1 MNASSFKLQAN
12 RFKLLVPSYEQRV
25 HKFRISDLLNFR
37 TSEIRLPLCN
47 KTSLSM
53 QHHNFGAGPCIL
65 PKEVFEEAAQAVL
78 SWGNTGL
85 SILEISHR
93 TPEFEAVVDEAVQLI
108 KDLMGVPENYKVI
121 FTQGG
126 ASQQFGMLP
135 MNLLNDNETAAY
147 LETGVWANKA
157 LKEAKLFGNVNV
169 IASSKDSNYTF
180 IPKDYVI
187 PSDAK
192 YFHCTSNNTIY
203 GTQMQQFPKSPI
215 PMVCDMSSDIMSR
228 VVNVADFDLIY
239 AGAQKN
245 IGPAGSTVVIIN
257 EDILGKV
264 DRKIT
269 SMLDYKI
276 HIEGGS
282 MYNTPPVFAIYVA
295 MLNLRWL
302 KKQGGVVEME
312 RRNNEKAALLYA
324 EIDRNPLFKGTCAVE
339 DRSRMNVCFVMHDS
353 TKEKAFL
360 QAAEA
365 AGCIGL
371 KGHRSVGG
379 FRASMYNALP
389 LSSVQALVDVMA
401 DFEKNN

>member
-1 MNASSFKLQAN
+1 
-12 RFKLLVPSYEQRV
+12 
-25 HKFRISDLLNFR
+25 
-37 TSEIRLPLCN
+37 
-47 KTSLSM
+47 M

-93 TPEFEAVVDEAVQLI
+93 TPEFESVVAEACSLI
-108 KDLMGVPENYKVI
+108 KELMNVPENYKVI
-121 FTQGG
+121 FVQGG
-126 ASQQFGMLP
+126 ASQQFGMVP
-135 MNLLNDNETAAY
+135 MNLLNDNETASY
-147 LETGVWANKA
+147 LDTGVWANKA
-157 LKEAKLFGNVNV
+157 IKEAKLFGSVNV
-169 IASSKDSNYTF
+169 VASSKDSNYTF
-180 IPKDYVI
+180 LPKEYSIPTD
-187 PSDAK
+187 SK

-203 GTQMQQFPKSPI
+203 GTQMKSFPKTSV

-228 VVNVADFDLIY
+228 EVNVADFDLIY

-257 EDILGKV
+257 EEILGKV

-269 SMLDYKI
+269 AMLDYKI
-276 HIEGGS
+276 HIEGES

-302 KKQGGVVEME
+302 KKQGGVKEME
-312 RRNNEKAALLYA
+312 RRNNAKAELLYS
-324 EIDRNPLFKGTCAVE
+324 EIDRNSLFKGTCSVE
-339 DRSRMNVCFVMHDS
+339 DRSYMNICFVMNDS
-353 TKEKAFL
+353 SLEKEFL
-360 QAAEA
+360 KKVEA

-389 LSSVQALVDVMA
+389 IESVQVLVDVMIE
-401 DFEKNN
+401 FEKNNQ

>member
-1 MNASSFKLQAN
+1 
-12 RFKLLVPSYEQRV
+12 
-25 HKFRISDLLNFR
+25 
-37 TSEIRLPLCN
+37 
-47 KTSLSM
+47 M

-78 SWGNTGL
+78 QWGNTGL

-93 TPEFEAVVDEAVQLI
+93 TPEFEAVVEEACSLI
-108 KDLMGVPENYKVI
+108 KELMDVPDHYKII
-121 FTQGG
+121 FVQGG
-126 ASQQFGMLP
+126 ASQQFGMIP
-135 MNLLNDNETAAY
+135 MNLLNENESAAY
-147 LETGVWANKA
+147 LDTGVWANKA
-157 LKEAKLFGNVNV
+157 LKEAKIFGNAFAL
-169 IASSKDSNYTF
+169 ASSKEANYTY
-180 IPKDYVI
+180 IPKDYTI
-187 PSDAK
+187 PTDAK

-203 GTQMQQFPKSPI
+203 GTQMQNFPKSPV

-228 VVNVADFDLIY
+228 VVNVADFDMIY

-245 IGPAGSTVVIIN
+245 IGPAGSTVIIIK

-269 SMLDYKI
+269 AMLDYKI

-282 MYNTPPVFAIYVA
+282 MYNTPPVFAIFVA

-324 EIDRNPLFKGTCAVE
+324 EIDRNSMFKGTCAVE
-339 DRSRMNVCFVMHDS
+339 DRSRMNVCFVMHDAS
-353 TKEKAFL
+353 KEKEFL
-360 QAAEA
+360 NAAEA

-401 DFEKNN
+401 EFEKNN

>member
-1 MNASSFKLQAN
+1 VQQN
-12 RFKLLVPSYEQRV
+12 
-25 HKFRISDLLNFR
+25 
-37 TSEIRLPLCN
+37 T
-47 KTSLSM
+47 LSM

-78 SWGNTGL
+78 QWGNTGL

-93 TPEFEAVVDEAVQLI
+93 TPEFEAVVEEACSLI
-108 KDLMGVPENYKVI
+108 KELMNVPDNYKII
-121 FTQGG
+121 FVQGG

-135 MNLLNDNETAAY
+135 MNLLNENETAAY
-147 LETGVWANKA
+147 LDTGVWANKA
-157 LKEAKLFGNVNV
+157 LKEAKIFGKAFAL
-169 IASSKDSNYTF
+169 ASSKDANYTF
-180 IPKDYVI
+180 IPKEYVI
-187 PSDAK
+187 PADAK

-203 GTQMQQFPKSPI
+203 GTQMHEFPKSPI

-228 VVNVADFDLIY
+228 VVNVADFDFIY

-257 EDILGKV
+257 EEILGKV

-269 SMLDYKI
+269 AMLDYKV

-312 RRNNEKAALLYA
+312 RRNNEKAALLYS
-324 EIDRNPLFKGTCAVE
+324 EIDRNSLFKGTCAVE
-339 DRSRMNVCFVMHDS
+339 DRSRMNVCFIMNDS
-353 TKEKAFL
+353 SLEKEFL
-360 QAAEA
+360 KAAEE

-389 LSSVQALVDVMA
+389 LASVQALVDVMA
-401 DFEKNN
+401 EFERNK

>member
-1 MNASSFKLQAN
+1 
-12 RFKLLVPSYEQRV
+12 
-25 HKFRISDLLNFR
+25 
-37 TSEIRLPLCN
+37 
-47 KTSLSM
+47 M

-93 TPEFEAVVDEAVQLI
+93 TPEFESVVAEACSLI
-108 KDLMGVPENYKVI
+108 KELMNVPENYKVI
-121 FTQGG
+121 FVQGG
-126 ASQQFGMLP
+126 ASQQFGMVP
-135 MNLLNDNETAAY
+135 MNLLNENESAAY
-147 LETGVWANKA
+147 LDTGVWANKA
-157 LKEAKLFGNVNV
+157 IKEAKLFGNVNV
-169 IASSKDSNYTF
+169 VASSKDSNYTF
-180 IPKDYVI
+180 IPKEFNI
-187 PSDAK
+187 PTDSK

-203 GTQMQQFPKSPI
+203 GTQLKSFPKTSV

-228 VVNVADFDLIY
+228 EVNVADFDLIY

-257 EDILGKV
+257 EEILGKV

-269 SMLDYKI
+269 AMLDYKI
-276 HIEGGS
+276 HIEGES

-302 KKQGGVVEME
+302 KKQGGVKEME
-312 RRNNEKAALLYA
+312 RRNDAKAALLYS
-324 EIDRNPLFKGTCAVE
+324 EIDRNSLFKGTCAVE
-339 DRSRMNVCFVMHDS
+339 DRSHMNLCFVMNDAS
-353 TKEKAFL
+353 LEKEFL
-360 QAAEA
+360 KVAEA

-389 LSSVQALVDVMA
+389 IESVQVLVDVMKE
-401 DFEKNN
+401 FEKNNQ